1 MSESESAVVVRENN
15 QGSRRKKKGVS
26 LRTVA
31 KKKRYSRPSGSSVFI
46 PCKHDSK
53 KNFQCAKVL
62 PLDALRFRKKLYG
75 VCEKQVQ
82 DQFVSRYIEHGSVKR
97 QRPRKQ
103 QPGVEQ
109 LPSRKPHAFSTVY
122 NFPTTQGKIKVCKKF
137 FLHLTKF
144 SVERVRHVL
153 KILTSG
159 CHFVEK
165 RGGDRVSDKSAQKKE
180 SVRQFI
186 GSLHA
191 EESHYNR
198 LKSKRLYLQSGTSIR
213 RLREAYNDSVI
224 PSLKVSKTMF
234 RNIFSGEFNIGF
246 KSPASDI
253 CGYCTLMNNKIKTS
267 VPPEKNNPHA
277 K

>member
-15 QGSRRKKKGVS
+15 QGSEERSREFHFIQWLRKNDTPDLQV
-26 LRTVA
+26 LACLFLVNTIA
-31 KKKRYSRPSGSSVFI
+31 
-46 PCKHDSK
+46 K
-53 KNFQCAKVL
+53 KNFQCAKFL

-82 DQFVSRYIEHGSVKR
+82 DQFVSRCIEHGSVKR

-103 QPGVEQ
+103 HPGVEQ

-122 NFPTTQGKIKVCKKF
+122 NFPTTQGKIKVCKKC

-186 GSLHA
+186 GFLHA

-224 PSLKVSKTMF
+224 PSMKVSKTMF
-234 RNIFSGEFNIGF
+234 RNIFSGEFNIVF

-253 CGYCTLMNNKIKTS
+253 A
-267 VPPEKNNPHA
+267 VP
-277 K
+277 